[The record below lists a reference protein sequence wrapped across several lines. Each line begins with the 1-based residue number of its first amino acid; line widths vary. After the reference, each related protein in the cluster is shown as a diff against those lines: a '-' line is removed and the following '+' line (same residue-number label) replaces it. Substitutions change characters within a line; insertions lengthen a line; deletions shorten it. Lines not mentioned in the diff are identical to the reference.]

1 LNSKRRPI
9 AEAHLEEVNMC
20 TCLSRG
26 LLCLCKQWRLNW
38 RCNRSKVLNL
48 LSGQWLIDCMSFLLW
63 PQKNTSMSFQ
73 RKLHLTNLKVNIVA
87 VPARNIISMTRLSMV
102 ITHNLMCAMCS
113 VQCLAPL
120 LFLTLQ
126 AMPNKHGHIHAFKTS
141 CRRTVLH
148 SRFRN
153 SALHFYHYV
162 LAQSSKMHLLQMRLL
177 KNVVWWVDL
186 GGARWE
192 CHPFLKLASI
202 SMWPLALVMAQRR
215 VSAYPLPR

>member
-1 LNSKRRPI
+1 MT
-9 AEAHLEEVNMC
+9 H
-20 TCLSRG
+20 
-26 LLCLCKQWRLNW
+26 
-38 RCNRSKVLNL
+38 
-48 LSGQWLIDCMSFLLW
+48 WLHEFLVVTT
-63 PQKNTSMSFQ
+63 KNTSMWFQ
-73 RKLHLTNLKVNIVA
+73 RKLHLTNLKVNVVA
-87 VPARNIISMTRLSMV
+87 VPARNIITMTRLSMV

-113 VQCLAPL
+113 VQELAPL

-192 CHPFLKLASI
+192 RHPLLKSASI
-202 SMWPLALVMAQRR
+202 STWQLALVMAQWRI
-215 VSAYPLPR
+215 STYPLPR